1 MRYIKEVLKKN
12 LLVTFCYILLGIF
25 IAFLSNYKADYF
37 QKIIDGLSDGTLT
50 IWGIVTYGI
59 ILLAGYVMNYV
70 DEYPAKKLEHGIY
83 LDFKLL
89 ALKKIRTIDYLEY
102 VKLGTGKLVQ
112 QIENGSTAGRNV
124 IFKFWMVLL
133 RQLLPSILFSM
144 YFITRI
150 NKNIMY
156 ILLSGYL
163 IIFVISNIL
172 LKVLTQIKEKVLNN
186 EELLNH
192 YLIRGFMELV
202 VFRVER
208 QFPNEIKKAND
219 AKREIVSSKVKM
231 NMIHEAFFTIFALM
245 VAVLNIGIVFYAW
258 KARNLTAGEVVAL
271 ISLIENAYVPIAIFN
286 VIYVQYKLD
295 KASYARFV
303 EFLELKNDEQL
314 LEGTTPSGNVGEIC
328 VNNLH
333 FEYEEKKVFDE
344 LTFTI
349 EKGQKVALVGES
361 GSGKST
367 LIKILLGFLK
377 YDSGQIDVGGTELK
391 SICLDEFYDK
401 IVYLSQDSPIFDGT
415 IKENILFDK
424 NATEAEVLSALEKVR
439 LSYLVDDSSQGLDT
453 QIGEKGTRLS
463 GGEKQRL
470 ALARLWFENPELVIL
485 DEATSALDNLT
496 EEAVMQEVVE
506 QLKNQTIIAIA
517 HRLNSI
523 AGFDKII
530 VFRNGKIT
538 SQGTFE
544 ELMKSDEYFAEL
556 YYASNRN

>member
-12 LLVTFCYILLGIF
+12 LLVVSGYILLGVF
-25 IAFLSNYKADYF
+25 NSFLLNYKADYF

-50 IWGIVTYGI
+50 KMGIVTYGI
-59 ILLAGYVMNYV
+59 VLLTGYVMNYV
-70 DEYPAKKLEHGIY
+70 DECPAKKLQHGIY

-89 ALKKIRTIDYLEY
+89 ALRKISTIDYLEY

-112 QIENGSTAGRNV
+112 KIENGSTAGRNV
-124 IFKFWMVLL
+124 IFNFWLVLL
-133 RQLLPSILFSM
+133 RQLLPSIAFSM
-144 YFITRI
+144 YFITKI

-163 IIFVISNIL
+163 LIFVISNIL
-172 LKVLTQIKEKVLNN
+172 LKFLTQIKEKVLNN

-202 VFRVER
+202 IFRVER
-208 QFPNEIKKAND
+208 QFPNEIKKANA

-245 VAVLNIGIVFYAW
+245 VAILNIGIVFYAW
-258 KARNLTAGEVVAL
+258 KVRSLTAGEVVAL

-295 KASYARFV
+295 KSSYVRFA
-303 EFLELKNDEQL
+303 EFLELKNDEHL
-314 LEGTTPSGNVGEIC
+314 LKGTIPNGNVGEIR
-328 VNNLH
+328 VSNLH

-344 LTFTI
+344 LTFSVT
-349 EKGQKVALVGES
+349 KGQKIALVGES

-377 YDSGQIDVGGTELK
+377 YDIGQIDVGGIELRDMY
-391 SICLDEFYDK
+391 LDEFYNR

-415 IKENILFDK
+415 IRENILFDR
-424 NATEAEVLSALEKVR
+424 TVSDEELLLALEKVK
-439 LSYLVDDSSQGLDT
+439 LSYLVSGSAQGLDT

-496 EEAVMQEVVE
+496 EEAVMQEVIE
-506 QLKNQTIIAIA
+506 QLKDQTIIAIA

-544 ELMKSDEYFAEL
+544 ELMKTDKYFAEL
-556 YYASNRN
+556 YHASNRT

>member
-12 LLVTFCYILLGIF
+12 LLVTFGYILLGVF
-25 IAFLSNYKADYF
+25 NSFLLNYKADYF

-50 IWGIVTYGI
+50 KMGIVTYGI
-59 ILLAGYVMNYV
+59 VLLTGYVMNYV

-89 ALKKIRTIDYLEY
+89 ALDKIRIIDYLEY
-102 VKLGTGKLVQ
+102 AKLGTGKLVQ
-112 QIENGSTAGRNV
+112 KIENGSTTGRNV
-124 IFKFWMVLL
+124 IFNFWMVLF
-133 RQLLPSILFSM
+133 RQLLPSMVFSM
-144 YFITRI
+144 YFITKI
-150 NKNIMY
+150 NRNIMY
-156 ILLSGYL
+156 ILISGYL
-163 IIFVISNIL
+163 VIFIVSHIL
-172 LKVLTQIKEKVLNN
+172 LKFLTQIKEKVLNN

-202 VFRVER
+202 TFRVER
-208 QFPNEIKKAND
+208 QFPNEIKKAHA

-231 NMIHEAFFTIFALM
+231 NMVHEAFFTIFALI
-245 VAVLNIGIVFYAW
+245 VAILNIGIVFYAW
-258 KARNLTAGEVVAL
+258 KLKNLTAGEVVAL

-295 KASYARFV
+295 KSSYVRFA
-303 EFLELKNDEQL
+303 EFLELKNDEHL
-314 LEGTTPSGNVGEIC
+314 LKGMIPNGNVGEIC
-328 VNNLH
+328 VRNLH
-333 FEYEEKKVFDE
+333 FEYEGKKVFDE

-349 EKGQKVALVGES
+349 TKGQKVALVGES

-377 YDSGQIDVGGTELK
+377 YDIGQINVGGIELRDM
-391 SICLDEFYDK
+391 CLDKLYDK

-415 IKENILFDK
+415 IKENILFDR
-424 NATEAEVLSALEKVR
+424 TVSDEELILALEKVK
-439 LSYLVDDSSQGLDT
+439 LSYLVGDSVQGLDT

-470 ALARLWFENPELVIL
+470 ALARLWFEDPELVIL

-506 QLKNQTIIAIA
+506 RLKDQTIIAIA
-517 HRLNSI
+517 HRLTSI

-530 VFRNGKIT
+530 VFRNGEIT

-544 ELMKSDEYFAEL
+544 ELMKSDKYFTEL
-556 YYASNRN
+556 YHASSRS